1 MNKTISNE
9 QIDPNV
15 LILDDRFQNRQLN
28 LVHKDSEREASE
40 TFRQI
45 QIDNVLMSLK
55 HGEDVHTP
63 LEVFELYGSLYV
75 VDGFHRTMACQQYL
89 ANPKARK
96 ITVPAKV
103 HRGYS
108 EFDAYMAS
116 LTMNVGHG
124 TRLHPSE
131 EYQNKFKRHLADGEN
146 IVVQSKR
153 EIAKAYSCS
162 DTHGLSIQRAL
173 NACIEAGLPLKAEW
187 EQDFSKAAK
196 KLKRALK
203 KRYRDVLDD
212 AFDKDNYPIITKLA
226 AASQGLKE
234 KSPMTESAR
243 KSMIKKQIRDI
254 IDSYGAED
262 FRTALKSVN
271 KELAL
276 AVTVKTVWDE
286 NETYRRAGGDY
297 DF

>member
-1 MNKTISNE
+1 MNKTTSHE
-9 QIDPNV
+9 QIDPNL

-28 LVHKDSEREASE
+28 LVHKDTEREASE

-45 QIDNVLMSLK
+45 QINNVLMSLN
-55 HGEDVHTP
+55 HGEAVHTP
-63 LEVFELYGSLYV
+63 LEVFELHGRLYV

-96 ITVPAKV
+96 ITVPATV

-131 EYQNKFKRHLADGEN
+131 EYQNKFKRHLAKGEKL
-146 IVVQSKR
+146 VVQSKR

-162 DTHGLSIQRAL
+162 DTHGLNIQRAL

-187 EQDFSKAAK
+187 EKDFAKAAR

-203 KRYRDVLDD
+203 KRYPDVLDD
-212 AFDKDNYPIITKLA
+212 VFDKDDYPIITKLA
-226 AASQGLKE
+226 DASKGLIE
-234 KSPMTESAR
+234 KAPMTDTAR
-243 KSMIKKQIRDI
+243 KGMIKQQIRDI
-254 IDSYGAED
+254 IDTQGAED
-262 FRTALKSVN
+262 FRAALKSIN

-286 NETYRRAGGDY
+286 NETYRRSGGK